1 MMKAEI
7 KQILREREATVV
19 FTKKDGSQRT
29 MRCTLNEANIPVEHR
44 PKGESVRK
52 ENDNVL
58 AVFDTEKAGWRSF
71 NVDSIISVQ

>member
-7 KQILREREATVV
+7 QNILREREATIT
-19 FTKKDGSQRT
+19 FTKKDGSQRI
-29 MRCTLNEANIPVEHR
+29 MRCTLNENKIPVEHR
-44 PKGESVRK
+44 PKGESTRK